1 MTGTLPTNAA
11 PRAATLDLLG
21 RLIGF
26 DTVSHKSNLALIDY
40 VRDYLAGHG
49 IAAHLVHDE
58 TGRKAN
64 LYATIGPNAEGGVV
78 LSGHSDVVPVEGQPW
93 TASPFTMVERDG
105 LLYGR
110 GTADMKGFIAA
121 ALALVPEFKRR
132 ALKRPIHIC
141 ISHDEE
147 VGCIGIPSLIAQ
159 LGRDLPQPAI
169 AIIGEPTSMRVATA
183 HKGINALST
192 IVTGRDGHSSRPAA
206 GANAILFMGRV
217 LGELERFA
225 ERLREQGDRAAVPG
239 VEFDPPWTT
248 LSVGTVQGGTAIN
261 IIARECRIDW
271 EFRPLPGVDAAAI
284 VRDVEAAMAPI
295 RAAVKAAAPE
305 GDLVTQLLLGSPA
318 LRPETNGVAEALAL
332 RLTGSNRAIA
342 VSYGTE
348 AGHFQQHGISTVV
361 CGPGDI
367 AQAHKPDE
375 FIAPQQLGACEAFLM
390 RLADWAAA

>member
-1 MTGTLPTNAA
+1 MTGTLPTDAA
-11 PRAATLDLLG
+11 PRAATIEMLR
-21 RLIGF
+21 RLVGF
-26 DTVSHKSNLALIDY
+26 DTVSHNSNLALIDY
-40 VRDYLAGHG
+40 VREYLAGHG
-49 IAAHLVHDE
+49 IASHLVHDASK
-58 TGRKAN
+58 TKAN

-78 LSGHSDVVPVEGQPW
+78 LSGHSDVVPVDGQPW
-93 TASPFTMVERDG
+93 TASPFALVERDG

-110 GTADMKGFIAA
+110 GTSDMKGFIAA

-132 ALKRPIHIC
+132 SLKRPIHIC

-147 VGCIGIPSLIAQ
+147 VGCIGIPSLVEQ

-169 AIIGEPTSMRVATA
+169 AIVGEPTSMRVATA
-183 HKGINALST
+183 HKGINALT
-192 IVTGRDGHSSRPAA
+192 TVITGRDGHSSRPSA

-225 ERLREQGDRAAVPG
+225 DHLRQQGDKAAVPG

-248 LSVGTVQGGTAIN
+248 LSVGTVHGGTAIN

-271 EFRPLPGVDAAAI
+271 EFRPLPGVDAAQV
-284 VRDVEAAMAPI
+284 VREFEAAVVPI
-295 RAAVKAAAPE
+295 RAAIKAAAPE
-305 GDLVTQLLLGSPA
+305 GDLATRLVLGSPA
-318 LRPETNGVAEALAL
+318 LKPEPNGIAEALAL

-375 FIAPQQLGACEAFLM
+375 FIAPTQLGACEAFLM